1 MVMAGGVAR
10 SGGGGGRGSGG
21 GGSCCCCCCVPT
33 AGGAAPRGAPGG
45 PEEIGAGREEE
56 EDADDD
62 RDDEGVG
69 DGDGDDVAD
78 VESAVVGRAN
88 LPTSPAGALA
98 ELPVPNVLDWSG
110 CIVTGE
116 LEVAAAAEVKG
127 DGSGEKLYRG
137 GVGVDGKGEVG
148 LDDDKN
154 EDEDEEKEDEVEG
167 DSEGEG
173 DGAGVASDPVTLL
186 GAAAALVAEVC
197 GTNGMGWSGFCR
209 MGCRAGMC
217 SRASACFLRMCW
229 SRAPWVP

>member
-1 MVMAGGVAR
+1 
-10 SGGGGGRGSGG
+10 
-21 GGSCCCCCCVPT
+21 
-33 AGGAAPRGAPGG
+33 
-45 PEEIGAGREEE
+45 
-56 EDADDD
+56 
-62 RDDEGVG
+62 
-69 DGDGDDVAD
+69 
-78 VESAVVGRAN
+78 
-88 LPTSPAGALA
+88 LA

-110 CIVTGE
+110 CIVPRE

-173 DGAGVASDPVTLL
+173 DGAGVANDPVTLL